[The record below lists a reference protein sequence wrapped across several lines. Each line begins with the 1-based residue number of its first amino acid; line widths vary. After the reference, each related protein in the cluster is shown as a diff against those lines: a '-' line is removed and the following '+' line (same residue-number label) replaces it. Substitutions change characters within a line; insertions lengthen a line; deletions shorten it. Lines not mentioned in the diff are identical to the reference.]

1 MTDFQSREWLLSMDF
16 SGVAGTCWHSLR
28 LPGSTGQSSSMSTWR
43 ARCSCWCTS
52 TKTASVRTMSS
63 SLSTTS
69 MQFLTSFYWFVSL
82 LTKHSHAFCI
92 IRWCFRS
99 AYSTRAT
106 QDTLRCGPTLNQG
119 DICECHLSQIML
131 IAREQE
137 FSMSTLSLEPRR
149 EILLPLKTFPRPSLP
164 NRLQLDDSS
173 PEESVVLNED
183 QTQNPSGK
191 SGKGNSRTQMVIVDI
206 H

>member
-1 MTDFQSREWLLSMDF
+1 
-16 SGVAGTCWHSLR
+16 
-28 LPGSTGQSSSMSTWR
+28 
-43 ARCSCWCTS
+43 
-52 TKTASVRTMSS
+52 
-63 SLSTTS
+63 
-69 MQFLTSFYWFVSL
+69 
-82 LTKHSHAFCI
+82 
-92 IRWCFRS
+92 
-99 AYSTRAT
+99 
-106 QDTLRCGPTLNQG
+106 
-119 DICECHLSQIML
+119 ML

-149 EILLPLKTFPRPSLP
+149 EILLPLPNPSTSPKPSLP

-173 PEESVVLNED
+173 PEESVVLIEG